1 MKFNKIFSAVCVLA
15 LMSGAQAAS
24 LSTAET
30 GPKPKLDIKEAQA
43 KNQHLKHGIE
53 NHDERGL
60 DAKRPR
66 PNTDDIREI
75 NRKDA
80 PQVSSAIA
88 NDCDLNAMAN
98 GNTNTLISELTS
110 QGFGCVSELFSA
122 SNSIQQDVF
131 GSSSLIAVA
140 NHTKTL
146 STNYN
151 GGGDETIRTLFYFI
165 RAGWFVEANHSG
177 ISYDSAVTAAT
188 KGAIDAFVNN
198 SHFFDNNNDHGMV
211 LSEVITTMDN
221 SEQQAAYIP
230 VVKDWLSRWDQN
242 YAQTPKIRASMYNL
256 FGVLYRGRQQAD
268 YRAAA
273 GSDTD
278 LVNLLK
284 NFALSNWM
292 IGTDAEYLINDAG
305 YQIGTLIYSGGS
317 IQPTVDAAL
326 NSVFGSY
333 DMLGNG
339 DGIWLGAASAV
350 NRFGDCS
357 SYNICGYVDDLR
369 AVVLPQTHTCSPT
382 IKIYSQ
388 ELTALQ
394 QQSACNAMGAEETLF
409 HSMLETN
416 NTPVADDNNSQLNV
430 TVFNSST
437 DYKKYA
443 GHIFDGMST
452 NNGGMYLE
460 GNPATVGNI
469 PNFIAYEA
477 SKAYADHYVW
487 NLEHEYVHYLDGR
500 YNAKGKFSS
509 YPRDSVWWAE
519 GVAEYIANGSNYPQA
534 VDTIEDGSTY
544 DLGTVFETTYSNGN
558 EDRIYSWGYLA
569 VRFMYENH
577 KSDVLQYLD
586 ETRVGDWTSAQSRVD
601 GWASSYDNEFTQW
614 TLSLTNTVPSESPTA
629 DAGGPYSGQAGATIA
644 FDGDRS
650 DDNDGIIETYEWDFG
665 DGTTGTGVNTS
676 HSYADAG
683 SYTVT
688 LKVTDDDNNTDSDTA
703 SVTVSDGSTVNVL
716 VNNTPRSISGDSG
729 SETFYTLEVPAD
741 ASDLSFSTS
750 GGTGD
755 GDLYVRFGSA
765 PTSSDYD
772 CFLNKSGNE
781 ETCDIST
788 AQEGTYH
795 VMVHG
800 WSGYSTE
807 LTGSFTS
814 DGGGTGN
821 GSNVPDA
828 CAISSPIADGD
839 LIAGE
844 ATCMSDANTV
854 WFAIGGVENHSSI
867 AITTGNGT
875 GDLAVYYKTG
885 GWPDASDNHGS
896 SDNAGNDE
904 CIYLTTNLANSYW
917 GYLKITGGASGA
929 SIIVEYDTPGCR

>member
-1 MKFNKIFSAVCVLA
+1 MKFNKIFFAVSVFA

-24 LSTAET
+24 LSTADT
-30 GPKPKLDIKEAQA
+30 SPKPKLDLADKQA

-53 NHDERGL
+53 SQNERSL
-60 DAKRPR
+60 DRKRPL
-66 PNTDDIREI
+66 PNTSDIPNI
-75 NRKDA
+75 SRKDT
-80 PQVSSAIA
+80 PRVNSAIA
-88 NDCDLNAMAN
+88 SNCNLDAMAS
-98 GNTNTLISELTS
+98 GNSSTLISELTS
-110 QGFGCVSELFSA
+110 QGFDCVSDLFSA
-122 SNSIQQDVF
+122 SNSIQQAVF
-131 GSSSLIAVA
+131 NPSKLIAVA

-177 ISYDSAVTAAT
+177 ISYDSSVIAAT
-188 KGAIDAFVNN
+188 KDAIDAFVNN
-198 SHFFDNNNDHGMV
+198 SHAFDNDNEHGKV
-211 LSEVITTMDN
+211 LAEVATTMDN
-221 SEQQAAYIP
+221 SEQQAYYIP
-230 VVKDWLSRWDQN
+230 VVKEWLSRWDQS
-242 YAQTPKIRASMYNL
+242 YSQTPKIRASMYSL

-268 YRAAA
+268 YRTAA
-273 GSDTD
+273 GSDTE
-278 LVNLLK
+278 LVDLLK
-284 NFALSNWM
+284 NFALKSWM
-292 IGTDAEYLINDAG
+292 IGTDAEYLVNDSA
-305 YQIGTLIYSGGS
+305 YQLGTLKYSEGS
-317 IQPTVDAAL
+317 IQSRVDSAL

-339 DGIWLGAASAV
+339 DGIWLGAAAAAT
-350 NRFGDCS
+350 RFGDCS
-357 SYNICGYVDDLR
+357 DYNICGYVDQLR
-369 AVVLPQTHTCSPT
+369 AAVLPQTHTCSPT

-460 GNPATVGNI
+460 GNPANVGNI

-477 SKAYADHYVW
+477 SKAYPDHYVW

-509 YPRDSVWWAE
+509 YPDDSVWWAE
-519 GVAEYIANGSNYPQA
+519 GVAEYIANGSNYSQA
-534 VDTIEDGSTY
+534 IDTIEDGSTY

-577 KSDVLQYLD
+577 KSQVLQYLD
-586 ETRVGDWTSAQSRVD
+586 ETRVADWTAAQSRVD
-601 GWASSYDNEFTQW
+601 GWASSYGNEFTQW
-614 TLSLTNTVPSESPTA
+614 TLSLVGNVPDEP
-629 DAGGPYSGQAGATIA
+629 
-644 FDGDRS
+644 S
-650 DDNDGIIETYEWDFG
+650 DDALT
-665 DGTTGTGVNTS
+665 
-676 HSYADAG
+676 
-683 SYTVT
+683 
-688 LKVTDDDNNTDSDTA
+688 
-703 SVTVSDGSTVNVL
+703 
-716 VNNTPRSISGDSG
+716 NNTPVSVSGDSG
-729 SETFYTLEVPAD
+729 SETFYTLEVPAG
-741 ASDLSFSTS
+741 ASDLSFSIS

-755 GDLYVRFGSA
+755 GDLYVRFGAA
-765 PTSSDYD
+765 PNSSDHD
-772 CFLNKSGNE
+772 CFLNKGGNE
-781 ETCDIST
+781 ETCNIT
-788 AQEGTYH
+788 NVQEGTYH
-795 VMVHG
+795 VMVYG
-800 WSGYSTE
+800 WAGYSTT
-807 LTGSFTS
+807 LTGSFTA

-828 CAISSPIADGD
+828 CANTSPVADGD

-844 ATCMSDANTV
+844 ATCMSDANSV

-896 SDNAGNDE
+896 SDNAGNNE
-904 CIYLTTNLANSYW
+904 CIYLTTDLAASY
-917 GYLKITGGASGA
+917 
-929 SIIVEYDTPGCR
+929 